1 MKKDFNTIFR
11 NDTIAAYY
19 DKIRMH
25 KVIPVVAMIL
35 LVWQIIKGNIL
46 FAIIILAAFL
56 VSIIIF
62 AFFITLYEEKN
73 KIKEGGTVIV
83 FPEKSPPDKIIICD
97 MCEKLIDDSE
107 EYCKISSDPHLILC
121 PKCMLKHND
130 GKKND

>member
-1 MKKDFNTIFR
+1 MKRDYKTIFR

-25 KVIPVVAMIL
+25 KVIPIVAITL
-35 LVWQIIKGNIL
+35 LVWQIIKGNII

-62 AFFITLYEEKN
+62 AFAITLYEEKK
-73 KIKEGGTVIV
+73 KIKEVGDVIV
-83 FPEKSPPDKIIICD
+83 FPAKSPPDKIIICD
-97 MCEKLIDDSE
+97 MCENLIENSE
-107 EYCKISSDPHLILC
+107 ECSQLSSDPHLILC

-130 GKKND
+130 GRKND